1 MQIPVCRT
9 VLNHKIIMLGG
20 ILLWIYY
27 EIKIAKDEQI
37 VSYIKFIREYDKSMS
52 MSHIK
57 QKIESNDFVVTY
69 DTNDYDVVEEINGI
83 DKTRAFRE
91 LIGKLQRAG
100 AEITIYYNGRIISL
114 EFLDNWLNS
123 MDEIKKEVENDIDRE
138 VYEC

>member
-1 MQIPVCRT
+1 MDLMQ
-9 VLNHKIIMLGG
+9 
-20 ILLWIYY
+20 
-27 EIKIAKDEQI
+27 IKIAKDEQI

-91 LIGKLQRAG
+91 LIYLCPVSLLHGY
-100 AEITIYYNGRIISL
+100 IRIARKEMMIVFFGQSSL
-114 EFLDNWLNS
+114 LLPP
-123 MDEIKKEVENDIDRE
+123 RL
-138 VYEC
+138 

>member
-1 MQIPVCRT
+1 MDLMQ
-9 VLNHKIIMLGG
+9 
-20 ILLWIYY
+20 
-27 EIKIAKDEQI
+27 IKIAKDEQI

-57 QKIESNDFVVTY
+57 QKIESNDFVVTN
-69 DTNDYDVVEEINGI
+69 DTNDYDVVDEINGI
-83 DKTRAFRE
+83 DKNRAFRE
-91 LIGKLQRAG
+91 LIRKLQRAG